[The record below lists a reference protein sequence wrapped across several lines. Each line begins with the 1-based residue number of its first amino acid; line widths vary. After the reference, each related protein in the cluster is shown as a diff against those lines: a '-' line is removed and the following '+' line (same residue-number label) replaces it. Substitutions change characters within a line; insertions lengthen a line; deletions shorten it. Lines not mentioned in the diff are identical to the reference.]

1 MGRAGPGFIQVLGEV
16 LIEEGEGFG
25 EGDQYAREAGGG
37 NNAERHELTD
47 NAALRY
53 RSGKDRD

>member
-25 EGDQYAREAGGG
+25 EGDQYAREAGETRLGVG
-37 NNAERHELTD
+37 KAPAITP
-47 NAALRY
+47 RY
-53 RSGKDRD
+53 SA